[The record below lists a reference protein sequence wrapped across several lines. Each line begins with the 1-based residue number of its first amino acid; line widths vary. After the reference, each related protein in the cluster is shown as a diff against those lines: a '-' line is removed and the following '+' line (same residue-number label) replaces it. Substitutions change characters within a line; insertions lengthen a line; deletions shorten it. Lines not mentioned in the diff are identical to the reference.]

1 MQKAVRSFFTARNIA
16 MLGVLLALVLVLQL
30 FGLSVPMP
38 GGTAMS
44 FVLVPII
51 VGGML
56 LGPAA
61 GGFLGLVFG
70 IITIFDPLCLALMN
84 YTPVLAVLTVLLK
97 GTLAGI
103 LPALLF
109 RVVVCCGF
117 CRRGVRTDSKHGRVR
132 ARLPV
137 HVRRRRCQ
145 RGQCVRRIHCADN
158 DKFCDRTRGKPRAR
172 AGDLFGGQ
180 DSGKAPLR
188 QVGALNYLAV

>member
-1 MQKAVRSFFTARNIA
+1 MQKVVRSFFTARNIA

-109 RVVVCCGF
+109 RAVARKNRYVAAFAAAACAPIVNTGVFVLGCLCMYDAVVASVGSAF
-117 CRRGVRTDSKHGRVR
+117 GAFIALIMINFAIELGVNLVLAPAIYSVDRIVEKRLSGRS
-132 ARLPV
+132 AR
-137 HVRRRRCQ
+137 
-145 RGQCVRRIHCADN
+145 
-158 DKFCDRTRGKPRAR
+158 
-172 AGDLFGGQ
+172 
-180 DSGKAPLR
+180 
-188 QVGALNYLAV
+188 